1 MSACIVY
8 NIIQNAWHVK
18 IKFARTQ
25 IRGAAEEIT
34 AARLRKRGA
43 PVTEQ
48 THMEDMEDKE

>member
-8 NIIQNAWHVK
+8 NIIQNVWLVK
-18 IKFARTQ
+18 LKFTRTQ
-25 IRGAAEEIT
+25 IRRAAEEIT
-34 AARLRKRGA
+34 AARLRKRGV